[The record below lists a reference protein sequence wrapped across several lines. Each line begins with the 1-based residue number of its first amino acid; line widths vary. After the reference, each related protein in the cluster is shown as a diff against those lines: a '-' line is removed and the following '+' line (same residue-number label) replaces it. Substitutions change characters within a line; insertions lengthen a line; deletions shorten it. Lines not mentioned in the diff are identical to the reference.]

1 METETA
7 ALMATDIN
15 RRKWRKALMQPD
27 ANRREQIRN
36 IDEHCKNILFKS
48 NFSVY
53 LNAYYISITSV

>member
-1 METETA
+1 
-7 ALMATDIN
+7 
-15 RRKWRKALMQPD
+15 MQPD